1 MITKQQM
8 KKLWFLLFV
17 LLSILSTT
25 TVLSQAPDLSKFTN
39 DHDKIHAWLDYCA
52 MLRLNT
58 DGAKDN
64 YVVLQQ
70 AGLMGLQ
77 LVKANDDSAK
87 ASFFLYTALGCYYQL
102 KFDSAQYYFYQSLH
116 TAQQVNATKLI
127 ASSCEA
133 LMSVNFQL
141 QQQDKVEECK
151 NILETI
157 ADTTKNSVI
166 LRDIYAA
173 FGSYY
178 QQKSYYSTAQDYFI
192 KSIQLREKD
201 VDTTQDSKMKFDYA
215 IQCDQLSK
223 LYLSTQMP
231 DKSLASLRK
240 GEHFAHIS
248 PVVRN
253 RLLSSFVEA
262 FTTSGH
268 IDSALYYNSQLT
280 LNTKGQSIF
289 PSELVSSNLNIA
301 NYYIDHKQYDNALP
315 YLNKGD
321 SLAAIVQS
329 PFLIF
334 QAQMIK
340 GHYLEETG
348 KFEPAIPLLK
358 EALPVAMQL
367 NKELQANILDYL
379 ALSYKGLGDTKTAL
393 PYFEQYV
400 DLQDTLNKEKISRT
414 FADLETHYQ
423 TNEKE
428 NRIIALNQ
436 KNKLG
441 ILELK
446 EASNTRRLLIL
457 GLMSLG
463 VFSLLLYFIY
473 RNKEKLNK
481 ILNQRNHQLDELNSE
496 LSVAND
502 TKAKLFGVISH
513 DLRSPVSSIVQLLHL
528 QRENPQHFTDELRV
542 QYDDRLNKASEKVLE
557 TMEDLLLWSKSQMK
571 DFIPQYRQ
579 VKIAPVLSQEIELLE
594 EQIKAKELRVNM
606 NVSPGITQN
615 TDENFL
621 GVILRNLVQNAIKE
635 SNNKD
640 VINIDADTKRIS
652 ITNVAGNKNAG
663 ELNAMLQQTQ
673 VSSKYSGLGLQIV
686 KDLATRLGI
695 KIYFQQEDNKSMS
708 SILSWV

>member
-1 MITKQQM
+1 M
-8 KKLWFLLFV
+8 KKLWFLFFV
-17 LLSILSTT
+17 LINILFAF
-25 TVLSQAPDLSKFTN
+25 TVKSQSPDLSKLSN
-39 DHDKIHAWLDYCA
+39 DHDKIHAWLEYCA
-52 MLRLNT
+52 TLRLNK

-64 YVVLQQ
+64 FAVLQQ
-70 AGLMGLQ
+70 AGLKGLQ

-116 TAQQVNATKLI
+116 TAQQVNATKLT

-133 LMSVNFQL
+133 LMSLNFQL
-141 QQQDKVEECK
+141 QQPDKVEECK
-151 NILETI
+151 NILQTI
-157 ADTTKNSVI
+157 ADTVKDSVI

-192 KSIQLREKD
+192 KSIQLREKE
-201 VDTTQDSKMKFDYA
+201 VDTTQNSKTKFDYA

-223 LYLSTQMP
+223 LYLNTQMA
-231 DKSLASLRK
+231 DKSLAALRK
-240 GEHFAHIS
+240 GERFADVS
-248 PVVRN
+248 PVVSN

-262 FTTSGH
+262 FTTSGN
-268 IDSALYYNSQLT
+268 IDSALYYNKQLT
-280 LNTKGQSIF
+280 INTKGQSIF

-301 NYYIDHKQYDNALP
+301 IYYIDHKQYNKAMP
-315 YLNKGD
+315 YVNKGD
-321 SLAAIVQS
+321 SMAAVIQS

-340 GHYLEETG
+340 GRYLEETG
-348 KFEPAIPLLK
+348 KFQQAIPLLTQ
-358 EALPVAMQL
+358 ALPVALQL
-367 NKELQANILDYL
+367 SKELYSSILKYI
-379 ALSYKGLGDTKTAL
+379 ALSYKGMGDEKEAL
-393 PYFEQYV
+393 NNYEQYV
-400 DLQDTLNKEKISRT
+400 DVQDTLNKEKISRT

-428 NRIIALNQ
+428 NRIVALDQ
-436 KNKLG
+436 KNKLDA
-441 ILELK
+441 LELK
-446 EASNTRRLLIL
+446 EASNTKRLLIL
-457 GLMSLG
+457 GLVSLG
-463 VFSLLLYFIY
+463 IFSLLLYFIY

-481 ILNQRNHQLDELNSE
+481 ILNQRNQQLDELNNE

-528 QRENPQHFTDELRV
+528 QKENPQHFNDELKE
-542 QYDDRLNKASEKVLE
+542 QYNDRLNKASENVLE

-571 DFIPQYRQ
+571 NFAPQYKQ
-579 VKIAPVLSQEIELLE
+579 VKIAQLLSQETELLE
-594 EQIKAKELRVNM
+594 EQVKEKELRVNVD
-606 NVSPGITQN
+606 VSNEISQH

-635 SNNKD
+635 SNNQ
-640 VINIDADTKRIS
+640 DTITILATTTEIS
-652 ITNVAGNKNAG
+652 ITNIAGSKNAD
-663 ELNAMLQQTQ
+663 ELNVLLQQTQ

-686 KDLATRLGI
+686 RDFAVRLGI
-695 KIYFQQEDNKSMS
+695 KVFFRQNDSKSIS
-708 SILSWV
+708 AIVSWV